1 MIRIAFL
8 ITNKF
13 LEIDSTTLAGYDFSG
28 MNLHRATLNGY
39 CLDGAK
45 FEKTHLR
52 NVMIQHTSTRNA
64 VFRNAALMNAIL
76 NNSDFTGSDCSNSRS
91 IGENFKAIDNHGKDI
106 INEKGLP
113 NVCKI
118 HDNV

>member
-13 LEIDSTTLAGYDFSG
+13 LDIDSTTLAGYDFSG
-28 MNLHRATLNGY
+28 MNLHRAILNGY

-45 FEKTHLR
+45 FENSHLR

-64 VFRNAALMNAIL
+64 VFHNAALMNAIL

-106 INEKGLP
+106 INGKGLS

>member
-1 MIRIAFL
+1 MIGGTDDKNRIL

-45 FEKTHLR
+45 FEKL
-52 NVMIQHTSTRNA
+52 I
-64 VFRNAALMNAIL
+64 
-76 NNSDFTGSDCSNSRS
+76 
-91 IGENFKAIDNHGKDI
+91 
-106 INEKGLP
+106 
-113 NVCKI
+113 
-118 HDNV
+118 

>member
-1 MIRIAFL
+1 
-8 ITNKF
+8 
-13 LEIDSTTLAGYDFSG
+13 
-28 MNLHRATLNGY
+28 
-39 CLDGAK
+39 
-45 FEKTHLR
+45 
-52 NVMIQHTSTRNA
+52 
-64 VFRNAALMNAIL
+64 NAALMNAIL

-106 INEKGLP
+106 INGKGLS

>member
-1 MIRIAFL
+1 MVIVLMGR
-8 ITNKF
+8 
-13 LEIDSTTLAGYDFSG
+13 
-28 MNLHRATLNGY
+28 NL
-39 CLDGAK
+39 K
-45 FEKTHLR
+45 KTHLR

-106 INEKGLP
+106 INGKGLP